1 MWRTVAVARG
11 RRPTGTPCG
20 VDPDGRRVTSASD
33 GGEADPR
40 TGDGAIATYVDLLRR
55 YHGTLDLMSDR
66 GLAAIDRLVADAE
79 AYAAAVADVVPP
91 GLVLDVGTGAGL
103 PAVVIA
109 ARSPGRAMAWVER
122 RRRRATFL
130 RTVVAH
136 CGLTAVE
143 VYADD
148 VRSVAAEALEA
159 PLVAVTAQAVG
170 GWSSLYRWTRHL
182 HGPSVTLIAR
192 RGGDWEAERTAFA
205 QQVQAEV
212 EVRSAEPL
220 GGGGTLVALLVRGGL
235 PCP

>member
-1 MWRTVAVARG
+1 MTCM
-11 RRPTGTPCG
+11 P
-20 VDPDGRRVTSASD
+20 D
-33 GGEADPR
+33 GGEAAR
-40 TGDGAIATYVDLLRR
+40 ATGDAAIATYVDLLHR

-66 GLAAIDRLVADAE
+66 GLAAIDGLLADAG
-79 AYAAAVADVVPP
+79 AYATAVAEMAPP

-109 ARSPGRAMAWVER
+109 ARSPSRPMAWVER

-136 CGLTAVE
+136 CGFPSV
-143 VYADD
+143 VVHADD
-148 VRSVAAEALEA
+148 VRSVAVEALAE
-159 PLVAVTAQAVG
+159 PLVAITAQAVA

-182 HGPSVTLIAR
+182 HGPTLTLIAR
-192 RGGDWEAERTAFA
+192 RGDDWEAERAAFA
-205 QQVQAEV
+205 QLLQAEV

-220 GGGGTLVALLVRGGL
+220 QGGGTLVTLLVRGGL